1 MLAEG
6 ARTAAH
12 VADEVFVMPGVELD
26 TGGVSA
32 ESVADRERQVLLGKR
47 IGIAVGN
54 EALARSR
61 DERAGKLVAH
71 VGDGKAD
78 RDGAARTPETYAHG
92 PLAFFEGLRGPGP
105 KRC

>member
-26 TGGVSA
+26 AGGVSA
-32 ESVADRERQVLLGKR
+32 ERVADRERQVLLGKR
-47 IGIAVGN
+47 IGIAVGI
-54 EALARSR
+54 EALSRRR

-92 PLAFFEGLRGPGP
+92 PLNLCRRPARPGA
-105 KRC
+105 K